1 MLDLP
6 YIYSTKGTL
15 KDQNLFKDAG
25 RGLFEA
31 GIAYAT
37 GNREGALES
46 LKELGMQLLT
56 TRRTEED
63 NKEKYY
69 SPADVIQFSG

>member
-25 RGLFEA
+25 RGLLEA

-37 GNREGALES
+37 GDREGALES